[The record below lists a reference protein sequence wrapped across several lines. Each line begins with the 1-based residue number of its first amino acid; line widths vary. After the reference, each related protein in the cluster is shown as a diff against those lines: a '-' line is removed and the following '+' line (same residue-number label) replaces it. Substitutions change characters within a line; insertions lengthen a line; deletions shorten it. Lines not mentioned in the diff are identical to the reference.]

1 MKKYELDILAELL
14 SDKVADKVLKR
25 LGKVPVDAQDE
36 MVDSKEA
43 ARMIGVSP
51 AYIRQLK
58 DRIPH
63 VKAGQHKQG
72 RSSLSSPI
80 YIIGISTHHR
90 PVKR

>member
-25 LGKVPVDAQDE
+25 LGKMPVDVQDE

-72 RSSLSSPI
+72 RILFRKADV
-80 YIIGISTHHR
+80 ISAFI
-90 PVKR
+90 K

>member
-1 MKKYELDILAELL
+1 MRKYELDILAELL
-14 SDKVADKVLKR
+14 SEKVADKVLKR

-72 RSSLSSPI
+72 RILFRKADV
-80 YIIGISTHHR
+80 ISAFI
-90 PVKR
+90 K

>member
-25 LGKVPVDAQDE
+25 LGKMPVDAQDE

-72 RSSLSSPI
+72 RI
-80 YIIGISTHHR
+80 FFRKADVISAFI
-90 PVKR
+90 K

>member
-72 RSSLSSPI
+72 RILFRKADV
-80 YIIGISTHHR
+80 ISAFI
-90 PVKR
+90 K

>member
-14 SDKVADKVLKR
+14 SDKVADEVLKR
-25 LGKVPVDAQDE
+25 LGKMPVDAQDE

-72 RSSLSSPI
+72 RILFRKADV
-80 YIIGISTHHR
+80 ISAFI
-90 PVKR
+90 K